1 MIRVE
6 TVFRCQDGQV
16 FNSREEAEKYEREG
30 VKEWLSRSPQIDIAA
45 LLEEADN
52 EDEHEYWA
60 TDHDIIME
68 VVYKAW
74 ARRRKS
80 PRIDPITEEEK
91 RNV

>member
-16 FNSREEAEKYEREG
+16 FDSREEAEKYEREG
-30 VKEWLSRSPQIDIAA
+30 VKEWLSRNPQIDIVA

-60 TDHDIIME
+60 TDYDIVME
-68 VVYKAW
+68 VVHKAW
-74 ARRRKS
+74 ARRRKCS
-80 PRIDPITEEEK
+80 E
-91 RNV
+91 